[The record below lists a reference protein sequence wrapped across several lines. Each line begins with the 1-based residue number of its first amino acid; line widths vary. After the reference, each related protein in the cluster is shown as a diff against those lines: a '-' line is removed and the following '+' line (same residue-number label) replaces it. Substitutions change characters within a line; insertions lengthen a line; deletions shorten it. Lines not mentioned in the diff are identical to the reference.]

1 MKRTFSYTLY
11 IGFVVATIT
20 SCSKSKKEELANTWR
35 VSSYYQVT
43 TYEDGSTSTFS
54 TADSPN
60 NPNELT
66 INRDGTWTW
75 NKKSTF
81 TTTVFGGSLLLE
93 IRTTSVQ
100 QGTWS
105 RVQKMGESTHE
116 YVLFNTLSES
126 TTTKQTGGG
135 TAFPDTTTND
145 SKTYQEGEQRMIYKI
160 TNLSKGLQLESE
172 NSQPNDSGELK
183 NVKFTIVK
191 KE

>member
-1 MKRTFSYTLY
+1 MKSILSYTLY

-105 RVQKMGESTHE
+105 RVQKMGESTYE

-126 TTTKQTGGG
+126 TTTQQTGGG
-135 TAFPDTTTND
+135 TIFPDTTTYD